1 MKIIVANWKMNG
13 GVDLADEFIEEINT
27 ITSPNTIVVCPPAV
41 LISRF
46 GNFSHRVGAQNC
58 FCEENGA
65 FTGENSPKLLKEAG
79 CKYVILGHSERR
91 SIFCEDDELIFKKWK
106 AAVAQD
112 LIPIVCIGE
121 KIEDRDNWKETISRQ
136 LDFFLDDCPLGDTI
150 FAYEP
155 VWSIGTGLIPTEEK
169 IETIFAFIKEL
180 LGDEAPLLY
189 GGSVT
194 SENAQRILACQN
206 VDGFLVGGA
215 SLKIDEFKKI
225 VAFGAVFNH

>member
-13 GVDLADEFIEEINT
+13 NFDLADEFIREINA
-27 ITSPNTIVVCPPAV
+27 ITSTNTIVVCPPAV
-41 LISRF
+41 LIARF
-46 GNFSHRVGAQNC
+46 SNFRHCVGAQNS

-91 SIFCEDDELIFKKWK
+91 SIFCETDELIFRKWK
-106 AAVAQD
+106 AAVAQN
-112 LIPIVCIGE
+112 LVPIVCIGE
-121 KIEDRDNWKETISRQ
+121 KVEDRANWKETISRQ
-136 LDFFLDDCPLGDTI
+136 LDFFLNYCQPGDTI

-155 VWSIGTGLIPTEEK
+155 IWSIGTGLIPTEEK
-169 IETIFAFIKEL
+169 IGDVSAFIKEL
-180 LGDEAPLLY
+180 LGSKTPLLY

-194 SENAQRILACQN
+194 SENAQRISLCQN
-206 VDGFLVGGA
+206 IDGLLIGGA

-225 VAFGAVFNH
+225 TGNVL